1 MDTLRTDRGNGG
13 VVLTALAT
21 RTDGDRLGSSR
32 TTGEEKEKLVVVK
45 WRDVLSDNSWT
56 RAKEVECPS
65 FYSVGWLVCDTD
77 DTVKI
82 ASTLDFEDF
91 TDEAKGEARP
101 ILYGITAF
109 PKGCVE
115 EVKFI

>member
-1 MDTLRTDRGNGG
+1 MGT
-13 VVLTALAT
+13 
-21 RTDGDRLGSSR
+21 SR
-32 TTGEEKEKLVVVK
+32 PTGAEEKKLVVVK
-45 WRDVLSDNSWT
+45 WRDVLADDSWT

-109 PKGCVE
+109 PRGCVE
-115 EVKFI
+115 EVVPLSDKLEWLPFVLDPSATG

>member
-1 MDTLRTDRGNGG
+1 MGTTRS
-13 VVLTALAT
+13 T
-21 RTDGDRLGSSR
+21 RT
-32 TTGEEKEKLVVVK
+32 EEKSLVIVK
-45 WRDVLSDNSWT
+45 WRDILADDSWT
-56 RAKEVECPS
+56 RASEVECPS

-77 DTVKI
+77 ETLKI

-101 ILYGITAF
+101 ILYGVTAF

-115 EVKFI
+115 EVVPLSDKLEWLPFILDPSTAS

>member
-1 MDTLRTDRGNGG
+1 MVSITSSAG
-13 VVLTALAT
+13 
-21 RTDGDRLGSSR
+21 TDGDRLGNTR
-32 TTGEEKEKLVVVK
+32 TTGTEEKKLVVVK
-45 WRDVLSDNSWT
+45 WRDVLADDSWT
-56 RAKEVECPS
+56 RDKDVECPS